1 MVISRIQFRPRR
13 MIQGQDIFQ
22 TRRASQRSDG
32 RPRSSNRH
40 EGNRATCGESLV
52 VVLADRQGRPSLH
65 ATRFTCPPSS
75 RAVAWIDWL
84 IDQEEVMATETVGSP
99 AFIASG
105 NTKVYKNFID
115 GEWVESSTGET
126 FEDRNPADTREVV
139 AIFQKSGKADVDA
152 AVAAANRAFAKWR
165 LVPAPRRA
173 EIVFRAA
180 EMLLERTE
188 EYARDMT
195 REMGKVLKE
204 TRGDV
209 QEAIDT
215 AYYFAGE
222 GRRMF
227 GPTTPSELPNKFA
240 MAVRTPIGLCG
251 MITPWNFPMAIPS
264 WKLLPAIVCGNT
276 CVIKPAQD
284 TPLSTFNLVSTLAD
298 AAVPRGAVNIVTG
311 FGSSV
316 GTPMTEHPDVRAVSL
331 TGSTEVGRIV
341 GTTAAKTFKHCSLE
355 LGGKN
360 PMIVLDDANLDL
372 AIEGGLWGGFGTTGQ
387 RCTATSRMIVQK
399 GVYREFVERLV
410 DRAKKLK
417 VGNGLDETVQMGPA
431 VNEKQLQTDLSYVE
445 VGKNEGAKLLCGGNR
460 LDQGEYQYGWFMEP
474 TVFIDVDPK
483 MRIAQE
489 EIFGPVVSIIPCDN
503 LENAIEIANNIEY
516 GLSSALY
523 TKDVNKA
530 FAAMRDLHAGI
541 TYINAPTIG
550 AEVHL
555 PFGGVKATGNGHRE
569 GGIGAID
576 FYSEWKSV
584 YVDYSDTL
592 QRAQI
597 DRPE

>member
-1 MVISRIQFRPRR
+1 MAT
-13 MIQGQDIFQ
+13 DIL
-22 TRRASQRSDG
+22 TG
-32 RPRSSNRH
+32 PTLL
-40 EGNRATCGESLV
+40 GT
-52 VVLADRQGRPSLH
+52 
-65 ATRFTCPPSS
+65 ATRT
-75 RAVAWIDWL
+75 
-84 IDQEEVMATETVGSP
+84 QT
-99 AFIASG
+99 
-105 NTKVYKNFID
+105 YKNFID
-115 GEWVESSTGET
+115 GEWVEASTGDT

-139 AIFQKSGKADVDA
+139 GIFQKSTKADVDA
-152 AVAAANRAFAKWR
+152 AVDAAKRAFTKWR
-165 LVPAPRRA
+165 QVPAPRRA
-173 EIVFRAA
+173 EIVYRAA
-180 EMLLERTE
+180 EMLMERKE
-188 EYARDMT
+188 EYSRDMT
-195 REMGKVLKE
+195 REMGKILKE

-215 AYYFAGE
+215 AYYMAGE

-240 MAVRTPIGLCG
+240 MAVRQPLGVCG

-284 TPLSTFNLVSTLAD
+284 TPLSTFNLARTLSD
-298 AAVPRGAVNIVTG
+298 AGVPRGVINVVSG
-311 FGSSV
+311 FGSDV
-316 GTPMTEHPDVRAVSL
+316 GGPLLEHPDVRAISL
-331 TGSTEVGRIV
+331 TGSTAVGRIV
-341 GTTAAKTFKHCSLE
+341 GTTAAKSFKHCSLE

-387 RCTATSRMIVQK
+387 RCTATSRIIVQK
-399 GVYREFVERLV
+399 GIYGEFVERYV
-410 DRAKKLK
+410 DRAKALR
-417 VGNGLDETVQMGPA
+417 VGNGLDETTDMGPA
-431 VNEKQLQTDLSYVE
+431 INEAQLKTDLSYVE
-445 VGKNEGAKLLCGGNR
+445 IGKSEGAKLKCGGHR
-460 LDQGEYQYGWFMEP
+460 LEGGEYQYGWFMEP

-483 MRIAQE
+483 MRIALE
-489 EIFGPVVSIIPCDN
+489 EIFGPVVSIIACED
-503 LENAIEIANNIEY
+503 LEDAIHIANNIEY
-516 GLSSALY
+516 GLSSSLY

-530 FAAMRDLHAGI
+530 FSAIRDLEAGI

-569 GGIGAID
+569 GGIGAVD

-584 YVDYSDTL
+584 YVDYSDRL